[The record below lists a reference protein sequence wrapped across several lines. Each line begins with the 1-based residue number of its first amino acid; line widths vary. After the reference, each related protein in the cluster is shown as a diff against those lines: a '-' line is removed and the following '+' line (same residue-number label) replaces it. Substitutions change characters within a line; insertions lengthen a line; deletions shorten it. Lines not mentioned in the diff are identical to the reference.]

1 MNIRANSVFQT
12 QEACLSPGREGVLK
26 SPTREVYQLGAQ
38 AQHRSEREAEGW
50 PGLQSSQPHLL
61 CSVQSAPPLTSY
73 LSCLVLLLPPL
84 LSLL

>member
-50 PGLQSSQPHLL
+50 PGLQSSQ
-61 CSVQSAPPLTSY
+61 LTSY